1 MSGRLARCRYKLAL
15 VGSVNEGGQAVTAVA
30 RNREFF
36 AGERWSR
43 QLAEIDSYELIRDA
57 ISRELAG
64 TRQLLDVGNG
74 GVFEYATDLVGSIV
88 AVDLFLSEIPTDHFP
103 ENVVAREGDALS
115 LDEPDEEYDA
125 VLHSYLYHH
134 LVGESASAI
143 VGNVRKAISEAER
156 VLMPGG
162 RLIVAEGC
170 VPRWF
175 YGFERRAF
183 PSLLALSKTRLL
195 GGHPATILLP
205 FEDVVALVGERL
217 NVERAER
224 LPIGRWISHF
234 GRRWPNALTPVRQ
247 YMIVARKP

>member
-1 MSGRLARCRYKLAL
+1 M
-15 VGSVNEGGQAVTAVA
+15 GSFNEGGQVGSFHEAGQATTAVA
-30 RNREFF
+30 RNKEFF

-43 QLAEIDSYELIRDA
+43 QIAEIDSYKLIRNV
-57 ISRELAG
+57 ISEELAG

-74 GVFEYATDLVGSIV
+74 GVFDYETELVGSIT
-88 AVDLFLSEIPTDHFP
+88 AVDLFLSEIPVDRFP

-115 LDEPDEEYDA
+115 LDEPDEAYDA

-134 LVGESASAI
+134 LVGEAASAI
-143 VGNVRKAISEAER
+143 VGNIRKAISEAER
-156 VLMPGG
+156 VLVPGG
-162 RLIVAEGC
+162 KLIVAEGC

-175 YGFERRAF
+175 YGFERLAF
-183 PSLLALSKTRLL
+183 PSVAALSKTRLL

-247 YMIVARKP
+247 HMIVARKP